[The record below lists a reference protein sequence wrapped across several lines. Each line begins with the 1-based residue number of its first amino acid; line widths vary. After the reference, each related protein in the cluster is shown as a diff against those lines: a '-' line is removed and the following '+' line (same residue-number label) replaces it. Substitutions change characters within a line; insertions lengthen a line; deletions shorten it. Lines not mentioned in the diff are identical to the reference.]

1 MRHARHADERALRGA
16 GGPGF
21 VRWRA
26 CGLCEQKYHGV
37 VCCAL
42 GWACWKTYVGRPE
55 TDPARVIA
63 MGLLGNGLYSADRF
77 EEALCVEEARV
88 STLRR
93 LGASE
98 NSILEAQI
106 NLAMTYGELGH
117 MEKAVSME
125 RDVYSGELKLYG
137 EENESTLISANNYS
151 SSLIDL
157 QRFKEVKSVLR
168 KMTPVARRVLGENHE
183 VTLQMRCSCAR
194 TLYENG
200 GATIDDLRKAVT
212 MLEEIEPDAR
222 RALGGAHPLLKD
234 IRRFHQ
240 YGRAA
245 LAKHA

>member
-1 MRHARHADERALRGA
+1 M
-16 GGPGF
+16 P
-21 VRWRA
+21 RWHRWYN
-26 CGLCEQKYHGV
+26 CSLCEQEYHGV
-37 VCCAL
+37 VYCAL
-42 GWACWKTYVGRPE
+42 GWACWKTYLGRPE
-55 TDPARVIA
+55 TDNFRNLA
-63 MGLLGNGLYSADRF
+63 MNLLGNGLTEACLY
-77 EEALCVEEARV
+77 EEALVVR
-88 STLRR
+88 
-93 LGASE
+93 
-98 NSILEAQI
+98 EAQLSMMQCFGLSKEEI
-106 NLAMTYGELGH
+106 LAVQTNLAMTYGELGH

-157 QRFKEVKSVLR
+157 QRFKEVKTVLR